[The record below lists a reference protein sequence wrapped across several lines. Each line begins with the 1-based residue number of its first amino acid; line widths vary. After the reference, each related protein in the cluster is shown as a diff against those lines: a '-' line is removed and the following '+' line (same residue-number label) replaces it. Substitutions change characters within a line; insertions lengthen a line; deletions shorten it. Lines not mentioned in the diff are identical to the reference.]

1 MFKQKFATNLK
12 NIRKSRRLT
21 QEQLAEAVGVDFRYI
36 SYIENAKSFPSC
48 DLIERLAGALNTD
61 YSELF
66 CFDNEVSR
74 EELENNVINIIRI
87 LEDKKLKILYKFAK
101 GILE

>member
-48 DLIERLAGALNTD
+48 DLIQSCSVLIMKFHGKNWKITL
-61 YSELF
+61 L
-66 CFDNEVSR
+66 
-74 EELENNVINIIRI
+74 I
-87 LEDKKLKILYKFAK
+87 LSASLKIKN
-101 GILE
+101 

>member
-36 SYIENAKSFPSC
+36 SYIENARSFPSC
-48 DLIERLAGALNTD
+48 DLIERLTGALNAD

-66 CFDNEVSR
+66 SFENEIPR
-74 EELENNVINIIRI
+74 EELENKVINLIHI